1 MNVNNL
7 SQRQFPAELLPST
20 MTAAQLRHTAS
31 LEQDEDQY
39 AGAPDM
45 WRTKLDQTPV
55 GMVKAIAADGATH
68 PVKLRREGRLGEH
81 AIQDGHHN
89 IAAAFEIDPEMPL
102 PVEWEG
108 R

>member
-1 MNVNNL
+1 MNINNL
-7 SQRQFPAELLPST
+7 SQRQFPDALPAT

-31 LEQDEDQY
+31 LEQDESKY
-39 AGAPDM
+39 AGAPHM
-45 WRTKLDQTPV
+45 WREKLGQTPV
-55 GMVKAIAADGATH
+55 GMVQAIATKGATH

-89 IAAAFEIDPEMPL
+89 IAAAFEIDPQMQL
-102 PVEWEG
+102 PVEWEE

>member
-1 MNVNNL
+1 VNINNL
-7 SQRQFPAELLPST
+7 SQRQFPDALPPT

-31 LEQDEDQY
+31 LEQDEPKY

-45 WRTKLDQTPV
+45 WREKLGQTPV
-55 GMVKAIAADGATH
+55 GMVQAIAAEGATH

-89 IAAAFEIDPEMPL
+89 IAAAFEIDPEMQL
-102 PVEWEG
+102 PVEWD